1 MDRRRRCSSLLHHAF
16 STDAFWKKERCKHC
30 CKHQLHASC
39 LLVQSLST
47 KAFQGEP
54 VYLQNDIHQ
63 APEGLREA
71 VRTFAFFF
79 YERFFTSTSD
89 HIKKKRNHKQCRERW
104 KNHLDPVRTSGV
116 LDSKTKQDID
126 RLYRLFGRKHALI
139 AKKVRLTPLRVRNY
153 YYAKLRKE
161 ARQHRDDERPQFI
174 SDDER
179 PQFISPEFFTPPRTP
194 SPLIDLLDRH
204 SACDQPFG
212 P

>member
-30 CKHQLHASC
+30 YKHQLHASC

-89 HIKKKRNHKQCRERW
+89 HIKKKGTINSVENAGRIILIQSE
-104 KNHLDPVRTSGV
+104 LPVSWIRKLNKTSIAFTAYLVENMLWSPKKFVWPHYACGIIITRSFEKIN
-116 LDSKTKQDID
+116 DKRANTAP
-126 RLYRLFGRKHALI
+126 RLRLL
-139 AKKVRLTPLRVRNY
+139 
-153 YYAKLRKE
+153 
-161 ARQHRDDERPQFI
+161 
-174 SDDER
+174 
-179 PQFISPEFFTPPRTP
+179 
-194 SPLIDLLDRH
+194 
-204 SACDQPFG
+204 
-212 P
+212 